1 MFSVF
6 RRRSTITIDCFTTD
20 PFVYEYSPIVRGT
33 RCYPEWWKTLP
44 QSGSTIDQDF
54 NIQTNMKNCYGFI
67 ELHKQSFVLRCWSD
81 ILFSVTENEGYKYK
95 FLRGNTTLG
104 EHTPQ
109 QYNHAFSNFY
119 HAKLLSPWF
128 IREKTGIHFAYVAN
142 HWHNEH
148 VDYMLPNAIVRY
160 DWQGTTNVN
169 MFIPKKNFTFT
180 MNINQ
185 PLIHIVPLTE
195 KKVISKCHLID
206 EKEYERI
213 FINVSRTF
221 GGFTRAI
228 KVLRKEKDEQKM
240 GKCPFGFGRK

>member
-1 MFSVF
+1 MK
-6 RRRSTITIDCFTTD
+6 RRTNASTV
-20 PFVYEYSPIVRGT
+20 P
-33 RCYPEWWKTLP
+33 
-44 QSGSTIDQDF
+44 
-54 NIQTNMKNCYGFI
+54 YGFI

-81 ILFSVTENEGYKYK
+81 ILFSVTENEGYKYN

-169 MFIPKKNFTFT
+169 MFIPKKNFVAVVNF
-180 MNINQ
+180 
-185 PLIHIVPLTE
+185 IVSSAIL
-195 KKVISKCHLID
+195 VHFHLISCS
-206 EKEYERI
+206 
-213 FINVSRTF
+213 IN
-221 GGFTRAI
+221 
-228 KVLRKEKDEQKM
+228 
-240 GKCPFGFGRK
+240 